1 MKKNRLNAFEGIVLF
16 LLMSLTIIALIGLT
30 TVIIIGKQLMAQK
43 FNEWM
48 AKIGNIYYA
57 DDNRMAKAFKIIDE
71 YEEV

>member
-71 YEEV
+71 YEKV